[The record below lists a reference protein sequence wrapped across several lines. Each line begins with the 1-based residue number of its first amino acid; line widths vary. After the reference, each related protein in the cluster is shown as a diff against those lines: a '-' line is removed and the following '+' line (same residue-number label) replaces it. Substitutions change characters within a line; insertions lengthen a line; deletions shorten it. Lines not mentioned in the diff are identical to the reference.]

1 MKLLKLIIT
10 PIVLLIFQSTIG
22 QNYKQDHLFYGVAY
36 YDEYMPYERL
46 QKDIDMMKDA
56 NINFVRI
63 AESTWS
69 TVEPQDG
76 VYDFSSIDRVLD
88 AMYKNSIGV
97 IFGTPSYA
105 IPAWLAHKHPEILA
119 TTPDG
124 NTNVY
129 GPRQNMDISHETYRF
144 YVERVIRK
152 MMEHVKDHPGLIGYQ
167 VDNETKHFNTAGE
180 PVQEKFV
187 AYIKDKFKSLD
198 SINAKYGLDYWSN
211 RINSW
216 EEFPSVNGT
225 INASLRSEFEHF
237 QRLLVTDFLTWQANI
252 VREYSKPNQFVTHN
266 HDLEWRGYSFGMQ
279 PDADHFEIDQAMDV
293 VGIDIYHPTQDHL
306 TGIEISFGGDMARS
320 FKNGN
325 NYFVIETEAQG
336 FAKWTPYPGQLR
348 LQAFSHLASGASMVG
363 YWHWHSL
370 HNAIETYWKGLLSH
384 DFEPNPTYNEAKTI
398 GADFKRLNDHLLG
411 LKKKNDVAFFV
422 SNEAMTGFDDFSF
435 GWFSSEKYN
444 DIVRPFYDALYKM
457 NVGVDFV
464 DPSTI
469 EKLSNYKMIVVPVL
483 YAASNDILNALNKYV
498 ENGGRIV
505 YTFKSGFSDENVKV
519 RHTKQPGI
527 IRKATGNYYS
537 QFARPEHVSIKGDN
551 YGLNEN
557 DEEVKYFMELLTTDD
572 NTQVLAYY
580 DHPFWGQYAA
590 ITENQYGNGVAT
602 YIGFMP
608 GDKLI
613 TEILTD
619 QLKKANLWGIDQELE
634 YPVITKSG
642 TNRQGKTIRYFLNYS
657 QEKQSFKYQYRK
669 GTELLFG
676 AKIQQNQTLD
686 LEPWGVKIIEEN

>member
-1 MKLLKLIIT
+1 MKQFKLIIM
-10 PIVLLIFQSTIG
+10 PLFVFIVQFSQGQSY
-22 QNYKQDHLFYGVAY
+22 QQDHLYYGVAY

-46 QKDIDMMKDA
+46 QKDIEMMKDA

-76 VYDFSSIDRVLD
+76 IYNFSSIDRVLD
-88 AMYKNSIGV
+88 AMHENGIDV

-124 NTNVY
+124 KTNVY

-152 MMEHVKDHPGLIGYQ
+152 MMEHVKDHPAIIGYQ

-180 PVQEKFV
+180 PVQKKFV
-187 AYIKDKFKSLD
+187 THMKEKFKSLD
-198 SINAKYGLDYWSN
+198 SINSKYGLDYWSN

-225 INASLRSEFEHF
+225 INASFRSEFEHF
-237 QRLLVTDFLTWQANI
+237 QRLLVTDFLSWQADI
-252 VREYSKPNQFVTHN
+252 IRDYSKPNQFITHN

-279 PDADHFEIDQAMDV
+279 PDADHFEIDQALDV

-320 FKNGN
+320 FKDGK
-325 NYFVIETEAQG
+325 NYFIIETEAQG

-398 GADFKRLNDHLLG
+398 GEDFKRLNDHLLG
-411 LKKKNDVAFFV
+411 LKKNNDVAFFV
-422 SNEAMTGFDDFSF
+422 SNEAMTAFDDFSF

-457 NVGVDFV
+457 NVGVDFL

-469 EKLSNYKMIVVPVL
+469 DKLSNYKLIVVPVL
-483 YAASNDILNALNKYV
+483 YAASDDILEALNTYV
-498 ENGGRIV
+498 ENGGRII

-537 QFARPEHVSIKGDN
+537 QFAKPENVSIKGDA
-551 YGLNEN
+551 YGLDVQ
-557 DEEVKYFMELLTTDD
+557 DEEVKYFMELLTTDK
-572 NTQVLAYY
+572 NTNVLAYY
-580 DHPFWGQYAA
+580 DHPFWGRYAA
-590 ITENQYGNGVAT
+590 ITENKYGKGIAT

-608 GDKLI
+608 GEKLI
-613 TEILTD
+613 NKIFED
-619 QLKKANLWGIDQELE
+619 QLKKTKLWGKDQNLT
-634 YPVITKSG
+634 YPIIVKTG
-642 TNRQGKTIRYFLNYS
+642 TNKKGKTVRYFFNYS
-657 QEKQSFKYQYRK
+657 QEKQTLKYQYGR
-669 GTELLFG
+669 GTELLNG
-676 AKIQQNQTLD
+676 DKIQNEQPLT
-686 LEPWGVKIIEEN
+686 LEPWGLQIVEEN